1 MRIPYLMKTTINVY
15 GNTDFQ
21 FAYMINMKLK
31 HQFPKK
37 INNRTNS
44 TCSFVINQ
52 IYFPTVARATL
63 LRSLHDMETN
73 LPV

>member
-31 HQFPKK
+31 HQFSKK
-37 INNRTNS
+37 
-44 TCSFVINQ
+44 NQ
-52 IYFPTVARATL
+52 
-63 LRSLHDMETN
+63 
-73 LPV
+73 